1 MNKKNISL
9 ILSGIILLI
18 LQFNIKIGNATVD
31 VCSDI
36 VGYILIIVGILPL
49 AIRNVMFK
57 KSRNMAFI
65 GLLVSIGCQGANLI
79 DWGETASTATTVVS
93 AFSTIFTIYFT
104 YYFSEALILE
114 AKFQDKSATTR
125 SLRVTWALFGVL
137 IFVHYIAFM
146 SNISIAA
153 LIVQAIVA
161 ICGIYYCSQVLT
173 ACKQLYMDGI
183 PTERMDTSA
192 INNKKRK

>member
-9 ILSGIILLI
+9 ILAGIILLI
-18 LQFNIKIGNATVD
+18 LQFNIKIGSATVD

-36 VGYILIIVGILPL
+36 VGYILIIIGILPL

-65 GLLVSIGCQGANLI
+65 GLLVSIGCQGANFI

-146 SNISIAA
+146 SNVSIAA
-153 LIVQAIVA
+153 LIVQAVVA

-173 ACKQLYMDGI
+173 ACNQLYMDGI
-183 PTERMDTSA
+183 PTERMDTSV
-192 INNKKRK
+192 INNKKKR

>member
-9 ILSGIILLI
+9 ILAGIILLI
-18 LQFNIKIGNATVD
+18 LQFNIRIGNATID

-36 VGYILIIVGILPL
+36 IAYILIIIGIIPL

-65 GLLVSIGCQGANLI
+65 GLIVSLGCQAANCI
-79 DWGETASTATTVVS
+79 DWGDTASTVTTVVS

-104 YYFSEALILE
+104 YYFSEAIILE
-114 AKFQDKSATTR
+114 AKFQDKSAITR

-146 SNISIAA
+146 SNVSIAA
-153 LIVQAIVA
+153 LIVQAVVA
-161 ICGIYYCSQVLT
+161 ICGIYYCSQILT
-173 ACKQLYMDGI
+173 ACNQLYMEGL
-183 PTERMDTSA
+183 PTKRMDTSVLKT
-192 INNKKRK
+192 KKK